1 MEVNNARALSL
12 DGVNTWSL
20 NANTI
25 KVIAIIAMIVDHTAI
40 WLVPEGTVLDQIV
53 HAFGRIAA
61 PIMCYLIAEGYFHTS
76 NINKYI
82 KRLFIFAVISHF
94 PFVMYLDLEWWQAT
108 SVIWSLLMGLVAL
121 KVSQQ
126 TELHLLLKVIL
137 IGLCCLLAW
146 TADWNYI
153 AVLWVLFFG
162 LFRGQFNKQM
172 LSFALIGTIF
182 YIIPGIIS
190 EGTDTIFRLGIF
202 LLIPIMALY
211 NGQRGK
217 KSNLIK
223 WGFYVF
229 YPGHLIIL
237 YLLRHVI
244 FG

>member
-40 WLVPEGTVLDQIV
+40 WLVPEGTALDQIV

-126 TELHLLLKVIL
+126 TELHLIVKVLL

-172 LSFALIGTIF
+172 LSFAIIGTIF